1 MKNNPLVSIYIT
13 NYNYGK
19 YIRDSI
25 NSVLSQTFQDFE
37 LFIIDDGSTDN
48 SKEIIEEYRDNARI
62 TIIYQ
67 HNKGLNVTNN
77 IAMRASSGKYIMRL
91 DADDYLTKDA
101 LFEMTATL
109 ESDSD
114 LGLVFPDYYYVDA
127 EGNKTGEEIRHNFD
141 KDVSLFDQP
150 AHGACT
156 MIRLENL
163 KKLGGYNESFT
174 CQDGY
179 DLWIKFIMHYKVTN
193 INKPLFYYRRHGNN
207 LTVNEERILST
218 RKKIKETYV
227 DSYKLLTPSTVAIIP
242 VRNTFID
249 GVNWPLFEINGRTI
263 LENGLI
269 KLFDSKKV
277 DWIVITSSDA
287 EILNYI
293 DLIKNNYSDK
303 LIVIKRPE
311 QFSKSNE
318 TLHKTF
324 EYVLDKLKE
333 KQINPEA
340 LLSVS
345 LEYPFLTTDIIDDA
359 IYTLTI
365 FKADSLLS
373 VRPDNKM
380 YYQHIGHGLVPI
392 LEQEKFSKLERE
404 ALYKGQGGIVL
415 STVKNFLENKK
426 MLGGKVGHIVV
437 DEKVSFGVFGAWDLK
452 VLKSISNNDVL

>member
-127 EGNKTGEEIRHNFD
+127 EGNKTGEEIRHNFE

-227 DSYKLLTPSTVAIIP
+227 DSYKLLTPSTVSIIP